1 MALLLRGRENCPVCR
16 ISKYKFSR
24 KPQQFSLLYL
34 IWISCYDTTPVLN
47 SLKLSFT
54 FLQSDILCRV
64 IIPADSPLR
73 VGTHLEFERLMP
85 EGANFAH
92 GTHQRSFWLPAHII
106 RLVKASMVFFK
117 PIYIWEILICNTY
130 GNSRIH
136 PPHSHSPCGSRTPIS
151 ESVSI
156 M

>member
-1 MALLLRGRENCPVCR
+1 MRN
-16 ISKYKFSR
+16 S
-24 KPQQFSLLYL
+24 SLQLGPTFG
-34 IWISCYDTTPVLN
+34 IPRSDTSLVIN

-92 GTHQRSFWLPAHII
+92 GTLQWSFWLPAHII
-106 RLVKASMVFFK
+106 RLVKASVFTNNYISLTLTAIRVFIF
-117 PIYIWEILICNTY
+117 PIFTVLVVVA
-130 GNSRIH
+130 H
-136 PPHSHSPCGSRTPIS
+136 PSLK
-151 ESVSI
+151 VFQ
-156 M
+156 

>member
-1 MALLLRGRENCPVCR
+1 M
-16 ISKYKFSR
+16 
-24 KPQQFSLLYL
+24 
-34 IWISCYDTTPVLN
+34 
-47 SLKLSFT
+47 
-54 FLQSDILCRV
+54 CRV

-92 GTHQRSFWLPAHII
+92 GTRQRSFWLPARII
-106 RLVKASMVFFK
+106 LLVKASMFFFTNLFTS
-117 PIYIWEILICNTY
+117 EQLSICNTY

-136 PPHSHSPCGSRTPIS
+136 PPHFHSPCGSRTPIS
-151 ESVSI
+151 EIVSI

>member
-1 MALLLRGRENCPVCR
+1 MRRRN
-16 ISKYKFSR
+16 S
-24 KPQQFSLLYL
+24 SLQLGPTFG
-34 IWISCYDTTPVLN
+34 IPRSDTSLVIN

-92 GTHQRSFWLPAHII
+92 GTLQRSFWLPAHII
-106 RLVKASMVFFK
+106 RLVKASIAFF
-117 PIYIWEILICNTY
+117 YEQLY
-130 GNSRIH
+130 
-136 PPHSHSPCGSRTPIS
+136 
-151 ESVSI
+151 
-156 M
+156 